1 MNRRVLTAAFLTTLT
16 ALSVLVAA
24 CGSSA
29 SSGATNG
36 RFPPAPGFE
45 GSDGDDDDD
54 GAGDDDDDGG
64 TEVTPTPSET
74 VPVGTATPDPTIS
87 PEPTPVPCTATPED
101 MDCDGIPDV
110 EDNIPCESFT
120 LTITN
125 QDVSSA
131 SILLNGEEVAST
143 NDFPNT
149 APIVRTINPVSGT
162 NVLSIGGKLAGS
174 PGDELRFVIVNG
186 DATTT
191 FLDKIIVRGPGAP
204 TALSV
209 NFEVDVTCE

>member
-1 MNRRVLTAAFLTTLT
+1 MNRRVLTAAFLATLT
-16 ALSVLVAA
+16 ALSVLGAA
-24 CGSSA
+24 CGSS
-29 SSGATNG
+29 SSTGATNG
-36 RFPPAPGFE
+36 RFPPVPGFDGRDE
-45 GSDGDDDDD
+45 GDDDDD
-54 GAGDDDDDGG
+54 DG
-64 TEVTPTPSET
+64 TEVTPAPSET

-87 PEPTPVPCTATPED
+87 PEPTPIPCTATPED
-101 MDCDGIPDV
+101 MDCDGIPDG

-131 SILLNGEEVAST
+131 SILLNGEELASS
-143 NDFPNT
+143 NDFPNA
-149 APIVRTINPVSGT
+149 APIVRTINPVPGT

-186 DATTT
+186 DATMT
-191 FLDKIIVRGPGAP
+191 FLDTIVTRGPGAP
-204 TALSV
+204 TGLSV